1 MVNSS
6 NAIIATTDKANDQVS
21 DRSAATP
28 KKTSKRSK
36 HNYKCKALDCTKFRQ
51 GRCNGYCL
59 RCFAQFGATTC
70 KEINCISDKLHANGY
85 CKKHFV
91 AATTTVVRRTQG
103 VAFCIADGCTK
114 FKRSECHGYCRAHYH
129 QLGQRPQTPKDLYD
143 RIVKSRDKLFLI
155 ALDNP
160 AEYYK
165 DEDEKKENQSGKMA
179 TKSKWHLVR
188 VDLDTCRTLDE
199 TKYCEKNGMYYV
211 EFFSKASSDKALPD
225 DSSRWWLQWHEY
237 YRQQGKLVMGNAVE
251 INPNSKKAIKLR
263 LRRLQEG
270 SNAKD
275 LRGEEKNRYD
285 YPEASFD
292 KNMINAVTVN
302 LMKEDT
308 ILVGPFSFEDADST
322 SMDVDELDDETK
334 LHFEKLYVKDRI
346 GLGCWEELIDMA
358 RRKDIVP
365 PTISKKKR
373 AHKKVLSAGKKRNV
387 DEVGERRRSR
397 SSRSSNTLHFPATS
411 SLPQRSLR
419 VDNSNPH
426 TVSKDELLS
435 MVDSVLED
443 TRSAKASD
451 GTEHYLVDE
460 LKDNLMKAFSS
471 SPKKRARA
479 KNEVPIQ
486 GIPEDHFTADEIAAM
501 PIVFAYHCPEDDPK
515 GESEQN
521 ARIAQLDYEVEQRR
535 LKRNAKSQAKSP
547 PELKGSKPV
556 AIDEERMPAEEF
568 PSGWTKQH
576 VPRSTTNSKVVDTY
590 YYSPNGLKFR
600 SRPEVN
606 RFLALLEEDSD
617 MNEETAYDKL
627 KRR

>member
-1 MVNSS
+1 MDNSS
-6 NAIIATTDKANDQVS
+6 VIIATTDKANDPVTDKKS
-21 DRSAATP
+21 RSAATP
-28 KKTSKRSK
+28 KQPSKRSK
-36 HNYKCKALDCTKFRQ
+36 HSKCKALDCTKFRQ
-51 GRCNGYCL
+51 GRCNGYCT

-70 KEINCISDKLHANGY
+70 KEINCISDKIHADGY
-85 CKKHFV
+85 CKSHFV
-91 AATTTVVRRTQG
+91 AATTTVVRKTQG

-143 RIVKSRDKLFLI
+143 RIVKSRDKLFFI

-160 AEYYK
+160 EYYK
-165 DEDEKKENQSGKMA
+165 DEKKENQSGKMV

-199 TKYCEKNGMYYV
+199 TKECEKNGMYYV

-237 YRQQGKLVMGNAVE
+237 YRQQRNLVMGNAKE
-251 INPNSKKAIKLR
+251 INPNSQKAIKLR

-275 LRGEEKNRYD
+275 LRGEEKVRYD

-292 KNMINAVTVN
+292 KNMINAETVN

-308 ILVGPFSFEDADST
+308 ILVGPFSFEDADLS
-322 SMDVDELDDETK
+322 SMEIDEFDDETK
-334 LHFEKLYVKDRI
+334 LHVEKHSSELYVKDRI
-346 GLGCWEELIDMA
+346 GLGCWEEIID
-358 RRKDIVP
+358 RKDIVP
-365 PTISKKKR
+365 PTITKKKR
-373 AHKKVLSAGKKRNV
+373 ANKKVLSAGKKRSG
-387 DEVGERRRSR
+387 DEVGEVRRSR
-397 SSRSSNTLHFPATS
+397 SSRSSNILHFPATS
-411 SLPQRSLR
+411 SQSQRSLR
-419 VDNSNPH
+419 VDESNPQ

-471 SPKKRARA
+471 PKKRVRS

-521 ARIAQLDYEVEQRR
+521 AKIAQLDYEVEQRR
-535 LKRNAKSQAKSP
+535 LKRNAKSQGKSP
-547 PELKGSKPV
+547 PELKVSKPV
-556 AIDEERMPAEEF
+556 AIDEERMPAEGF
-568 PSGWTKQH
+568 PSGWTKQE
-576 VPRSTTNSKVVDTY
+576 VPRSTTSSKVVDIY
-590 YYSPNGLKFR
+590 YYSPKGLKFR

-606 RFLALLEEDSD
+606 RFLALLEENSD
-617 MNEETAYDKL
+617 MDEETAYDKL

>member
-1 MVNSS
+1 MDNSS
-6 NAIIATTDKANDQVS
+6 VS
-21 DRSAATP
+21 DRSAATHP
-28 KKTSKRSK
+28 KQPSKRSK
-36 HNYKCKALDCTKFRQ
+36 HSKCKALDCNKFRQ
-51 GRCNGYCL
+51 GRCNGYCA

-70 KEINCISDKLHANGY
+70 KEINCISDKIHVDGY
-85 CKKHFV
+85 CKSHFV
-91 AATTTVVRRTQG
+91 AATTTVVRKTQG

-143 RIVKSRDKLFLI
+143 RIVKSRDKLFFI

-160 AEYYK
+160 EYYK
-165 DEDEKKENQSGKMA
+165 DEKKDNQSGKTA

-199 TKYCEKNGMYYV
+199 TKDCEKNGMYYV

-237 YRQQGKLVMGNAVE
+237 NRQKGQLVMGKAKE

-263 LRRLQEG
+263 LSKLQEG
-270 SNAKD
+270 SNTKD
-275 LRGEEKNRYD
+275 LRGEEKVRYD

-292 KNMINAVTVN
+292 KNMINAETVN
-302 LMKEDT
+302 LMTEDT
-308 ILVGPFSFEDADST
+308 ILVGPFSFEDADSS
-322 SMDVDELDDETK
+322 SMEVDELDDETK
-334 LHFEKLYVKDRI
+334 VHFEKHSSELYVKDRI
-346 GLGCWEELIDMA
+346 GLGCWEELLIDMVK
-358 RRKDIVP
+358 RKDIVP

-373 AHKKVLSAGKKRNV
+373 AQKKVLSAGKKRSG
-387 DEVGERRRSR
+387 DEVGEVRRSR
-397 SSRSSNTLHFPATS
+397 SRRSSNTLHFPATS
-411 SLPQRSLR
+411 SQSQCSLR
-419 VDNSNPH
+419 VDALNPQ

-435 MVDSVLED
+435 LVDSVLED

-471 SPKKRARA
+471 PKKRVRS

-486 GIPEDHFTADEIAAM
+486 GILEDHFTADEIAAM
-501 PIVFAYHCPEDDPK
+501 PIVFAYHCPEGDPK

-521 ARIAQLDYEVEQRR
+521 AKIAQLDYEVEQRR

-547 PELKGSKPV
+547 PELKGQKPV
-556 AIDEERMPAEEF
+556 AIDDERKPVEGF
-568 PSGWTKQH
+568 PDGWTRQL
-576 VPRSTTNSKVVDTY
+576 VPRSSTSSRAVDTY
-590 YYSPNGLKFR
+590 YYSPKGLKFR

-606 RFLALLEEDSD
+606 RFLALLEENSD
-617 MNEETAYDKL
+617 MDEETAYEKL